1 MQNFEFRKSDHHR
14 PSDHDI
20 NDGNKD
26 RKTLRCRTGILA
38 LTVILVLFLKNVAK
52 YFYFFKK
59 LFLHLFLNDLDNLS
73 YIAGHIWAARGPR
86 HI

>member
-14 PSDHDI
+14 PSDRVV

-38 LTVILVLFLKNVAK
+38 LTVS
-52 YFYFFKK
+52 FY
-59 LFLHLFLNDLDNLS
+59 LLNPDPDVF
-73 YIAGHIWAARGPR
+73 A
-86 HI
+86 